1 MTESQIRE
9 ATRKAL
15 DEQRDFHD
23 KALKD
28 PMLSL
33 NDREHHVVSKTQIES
48 AQRILWMENA

>member
-15 DEQRDFHD
+15 NEQRNFHM
-23 KALKD
+23 AR
-28 PMLSL
+28 L
-33 NDREHHVVSKTQIES
+33 NEVLPLDEREHHLVSKTQIES